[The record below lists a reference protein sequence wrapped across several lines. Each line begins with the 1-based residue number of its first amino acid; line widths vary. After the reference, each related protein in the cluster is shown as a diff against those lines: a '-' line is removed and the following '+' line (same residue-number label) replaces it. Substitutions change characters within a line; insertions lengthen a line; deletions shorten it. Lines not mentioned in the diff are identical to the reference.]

1 MKKAT
6 DEKIRAIYTATAPRY
21 QMLLK
26 FYRALGVNLAKW
38 RKDAFANLPDMKRPR
53 ILDVGTG
60 TGANLP
66 FLVERYPD
74 YESITGIDYTPA
86 MLNQAVRRVRDNDW
100 RDVDLHLVDAR
111 EMSKEIDGCFD
122 LIVSTYSLSI
132 IPDSLRVLD
141 EIERH
146 VCKEGYVMLLD
157 CQKFKGILRIY
168 NPLAIFLS
176 TRLGGSSQT
185 YSIPVS
191 ETAAK
196 MFKPIRRKLMYS
208 GMFYEDLYQKK
219 STETEK

>member
-1 MKKAT
+1 
-6 DEKIRAIYTATAPRY
+6 
-21 QMLLK
+21 MLLK

-38 RKDAFANLPDMKRPR
+38 REDAFSGLPDLKKPR

-66 FLVERYPD
+66 FLVQRYPD

-86 MLNQAVRRVRDNDW
+86 MLKQAVRRVRDNDW
-100 RDVDLHLVDAR
+100 KDIDLHLVDAR
-111 EMSKEIDGCFD
+111 EMSKVVDGCFD
-122 LIVSTYSLSI
+122 LVVSTYSLSI

-141 EIERH
+141 EIEKR
-146 VCKEGYVMLLD
+146 VCDDGYVMLLD

-176 TRLGGSSQT
+176 TRLGGNLQT
-185 YSIPVS
+185 YSVPVS

-196 MFKPIRRKLMYS
+196 MFYPIRRKIMYS
-208 GMFYEDLYQKK
+208 GMFYEDLYRKR
-219 STETEK
+219 SR